1 MSGVFKKI
9 SKFTKREIDFLFKH
23 ARRVFRGASCTILV
37 APRQAAFGRILVIAS
52 RKVGNAPERNLI
64 RRRIKSIFYEEKLY
78 ERSFDCAIIVQKK
91 MVELSFAEIK
101 ELILNAYG
109 RV

>member
-1 MSGVFKKI
+1 MSGIFKKI
-9 SKFTKREIDFLFKH
+9 SKFTKGEIDHLFKH
-23 ARRVFRGASCTILV
+23 ARHVFRRTSCTILL
-37 APRQAAFGRILVIAS
+37 APGQTDFGRILIIAS

-78 ERSFDCAIIVQKK
+78 EKAFDCAIIVQKK
-91 MVELSFAEIK
+91 MVELSFVEIK